1 MSNLNNLSISNL
13 IKNLRF
19 EGISR
24 IADGTILDILNEVE
38 SSINQEK
45 LQTIILEIY
54 GEAEFLLSAEKRKI
68 LFEYLKEDQ
77 AFYICEQLH
86 LGNEGNPW
94 DKLIRINLTSD
105 RKRKLFELFGVDLA
119 LLDSEDPIEPIP
131 AIVNVKPEYAL
142 FNHQELAAN
151 KAKTI
156 LQNDREKVLLHMPT
170 GSGKTRT
177 AMSISCDFIRNHISN
192 RDDTLVFWFADT
204 EELCQQ
210 ASEEFQKAWSFLG
223 IGPTNLYNL
232 YGEANLKLSDLS
244 NGFVVAG
251 LQKLNS
257 VINNAQRDFYEIG
270 KKTSLLIFDEAHKVL
285 APTYE
290 QIINTFQT
298 TGKASLLGLSATPGR
313 STFDYNENKKFA
325 DFFNY
330 NKVTLDVEGYENP
343 VAYLQ
348 KEGYLAITNYIPLPY
363 SSEEVQITEREAA
376 ILSNGDD
383 IPKSVL
389 NRLGLD
395 TKRNILILNT
405 ALEACAKGDQC
416 ILFAC
421 SVKNAE
427 AIYSL
432 LRYKDIKAGLITAN
446 TETNLR
452 RRNIEKYKNSE
463 IQVLVNYGVLTTG
476 FDAPCTNTAII
487 ARPTNS
493 LTLFSQMVGRATRG
507 TKANGNEKA
516 DIYVINDTLPG
527 FRDMADAFKHWDNAW
542 EEEE

>member
-1 MSNLNNLSISNL
+1 MTDLDNFNIPNL

-38 SSINQEK
+38 SSINQQK

-68 LFEYLKEDQ
+68 LFEYLKKDQ
-77 AFYICEQLH
+77 AVYICEQL
-86 LGNEGNPW
+86 GIIFGDNPW
-94 DKLIRINLTSD
+94 EKLNSINLTSD
-105 RKRKLFELFGVDLA
+105 RKRKLFTLFGVDLE
-119 LLDSEDPIEPIP
+119 LLEDKNDLEAIP
-131 AIVNVKPEYAL
+131 SIVRVVPEYAL
-142 FNHQELAAN
+142 FNHQEAAAN
-151 KAKTI
+151 DAKSI
-156 LQNDREKVLLHMPT
+156 LRNDREKVLLHMPT

-232 YGEANLKLSDLS
+232 YGESDLALRDLS
-244 NGFVVAG
+244 SGFVVAG

-257 VINNAQRDFYEIG
+257 VIVNQQREFYDVG

-298 TGKASLLGLSATPGR
+298 TGKAALLGLSATPGR
-313 STFDYNENKKFA
+313 STFDHDENKKFA
-325 DFFNY
+325 QFFNY
-330 NKVTLDVEGYENP
+330 NKVILNVDGYENP
-343 VAYLQ
+343 VEFLQ
-348 KEGYLAITNYIPLPY
+348 KEGYLATTNYIPLPY
-363 SSEEVQITEREAA
+363 SSEEVHITEREAA
-376 ILSNGDD
+376 ILSKGDD

-389 NRLGLD
+389 NKLGLD
-395 TKRNILILNT
+395 AKRNILILNT
-405 ALEACAKGDQC
+405 ALEACLKGDKC

-427 AIYSL
+427 ALYAL
-432 LRYKDIKAGLITAN
+432 LRYKDIKAGLITSN

-452 RRNIEKYKNSE
+452 RQTIENYKYGD
-463 IQVLVNYGVLTTG
+463 IQVLINYGVLTTG

-507 TKANGNEKA
+507 TKANGNDKA
-516 DIYVINDTLPG
+516 NIYVINDTLPG
-527 FRDMADAFKHWDNAW
+527 FRDMAEAFKHWDNAW